1 MAKKLLLTT
10 ILTGLM
16 ALSSCGGNGL
26 IKPDYKSEGVHIGI
40 LKYVN
45 DAPLNEAESAF
56 LEELNRQGISYFA
69 YRKDGNADANI
80 VASAAL
86 NIVSNC
92 NLLVAIATPAAT
104 AVMSARDTKSRM
116 IPTLFTAVTDP
127 VSAGLVK
134 SNTQTDQN
142 VTGTSDM
149 NPVAEQI
156 QLFKDLNPNASKI
169 GIIYNLNESNSVIQ
183 YNLAKAKCEELHM
196 TLENGG
202 FNAASDI
209 LATINSLIGK
219 GIEGLYIPT
228 DNTAVSN
235 LTTIKQK
242 TDEARIP
249 IVAGEG
255 TVVVNGAIISRSLS
269 YAELG
274 KKTAQQA
281 IRIINGED
289 VINIPVSTADNFP
302 LYINV
307 THANELGIT
316 IPQTLIDE
324 ANAHG
329 GTII

>member
-1 MAKKLLLTT
+1 MTKKLLLTAM
-10 ILTGLM
+10 LTGLM
-16 ALSSCGGNGL
+16 ALTSCGGNGL
-26 IKPDYKSEGVHIGI
+26 IKPDYKKEGVHIGV
-40 LKYVN
+40 LKFVN
-45 DAPLNEAESAF
+45 DAPLNEAEQAF
-56 LEELNRQGISYFA
+56 IDELDRQNVVYTID
-69 YRKDGNADANI
+69 RKDGNADANT

-86 NIVSNC
+86 SLVTTC
-92 NLLVAIATPAAT
+92 NLVLAIATPAAT
-104 AVMSARDTKSRM
+104 AVNSARDTKSRM

-134 SNTQTDQN
+134 GNNQTDQN
-142 VTGTSDM
+142 MTGTSDM

-156 QLFKDLNPNASKI
+156 QLFKDLNPSVDKI

-183 YNLAKAKCEELHM
+183 YNLAKAKCDSLSIS
-196 TLENGG
+196 LENGG
-202 FNAASDI
+202 FNSASDI

-219 GIEGLYIPT
+219 GIKGLYIPT

-235 LTTIKQK
+235 LNIIKQK

-281 IRIINGED
+281 IQIINGSD
-289 VINIPVSTADNFP
+289 VSSIPVSTADKFP
-302 LYINV
+302 LYINK
-307 THANELGIT
+307 THATELGIN
-316 IPQTLIDE
+316 IPQSLIDE
-324 ANAHG
+324 ATNDG
-329 GTII
+329 GVII